1 MRRKLLVSLI
11 AVVFIVSL
19 FLGGCQSGISQDVYD
34 SVVEQVNNA
43 QDSIAQLQDQVN
55 DLQEAKETAEDELQD
70 ALATIED
77 LQLQISSTV
86 GQYDLAGDT
95 VLETVTNV
103 VEYYHATHAY
113 SVADLFVCSDMASE
127 VWNMLKAQG
136 IKSRIVVGNIDTRI
150 DDILLSDHA
159 WVLVE
164 IDPGEYLAL
173 ETTGGYVVYEEENS
187 LYYRGWYFNS
197 PADMKSYNALVRE
210 YNVRVEI
217 VNQLILEDQ
226 QVVDEHNQSTDPAEA
241 AKLKAVHD
249 MLEELILAQ
258 EAELYAI
265 EEAIDNLATSCGT

>member
-1 MRRKLLVSLI
+1 MKRKLLVSLI

-55 DLQEAKETAEDELQD
+55 DLQEAKESAEDELQD

-77 LQLQISSTV
+77 LQLQISSMV

-159 WVLVE
+159 WVLAE

-217 VNQLILEDQ
+217 VNQLIVEDQ
-226 QVVDEHNQSTDPAEA
+226 QVVDEHNQSTDPAEV

-249 MLEELILAQ
+249 MLEELILSQ
-258 EAELYAI
+258 EADLYAI